1 MRPEPTGVISNGNRI
16 AFMRNFAASVDDV
29 WASVTEP
36 DRLARWY
43 GTWIGDP
50 STGQITVI
58 MTSEGEHDG
67 NPATIRVCDPPHR
80 LGLTLTGGGEVWQ
93 LDLEVDDIGAGQST
107 LTLVQTFSGP
117 DIIPMVGPG
126 WDFYLDRLVA
136 AETGSNVETID
147 FDADYYPAMEE
158 HYRTMGERMRFS

>member
-1 MRPEPTGVISNGNRI
+1 MKPEPTGVIRDGNRI
-16 AFMRNFAASVDDV
+16 AFTRTFAATVEDV

-43 GTWIGDP
+43 GTWTGHP
-50 STGQITVI
+50 STGQISVT
-58 MTSEGEHDG
+58 MTSEDDHAGD
-67 NPATIRVCDPPHR
+67 PVSIRVCDPPQR
-80 LGLTLTGGGEVWQ
+80 LGLTLTGGGEAWQ
-93 LDLEVDDIGAGQST
+93 LDLEVDDIGGGKST
-107 LTLVQTFSGP
+107 LTLVQTFSEP

-136 AETGSNVETID
+136 AETGSNVEAID

-158 HYRTMGERMRFS
+158 HYRALTERMRFS